1 MPYTQTDVE
10 NLERAIAMGELRVRL
25 ADREVM
31 YRSLDD
37 LKAALA
43 FVESRLAKQS
53 LPAGAAG
60 SPRHQL
66 ADFSESDT

>member
-1 MPYTQTDVE
+1 MAYTQTDID
-10 NLERAIAMGELRVRL
+10 NLERAIAMGELKVKL
-25 ADREVM
+25 ADREVT

-43 FVESRLAKQS
+43 FVQSRLAAQS
-53 LPAGAAG
+53 VPRTG
-60 SPRHQL
+60 PRHLL